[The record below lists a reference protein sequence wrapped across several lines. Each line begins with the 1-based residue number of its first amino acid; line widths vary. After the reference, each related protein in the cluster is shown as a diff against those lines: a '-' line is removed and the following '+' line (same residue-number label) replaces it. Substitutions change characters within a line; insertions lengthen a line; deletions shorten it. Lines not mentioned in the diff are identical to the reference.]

1 LFEASVPEV
10 IIEIMKK
17 HPDEKSVQVGTL
29 LDEMLKRN

>member
-17 HPDEKSVQVGTL
+17 HPDEKSVQVGTPW
-29 LDEMLKRN
+29 MKC